1 MQAQLSA
8 ASAPGSAAPSQAA
21 DCGSAENF
29 ANTSKW
35 LVLFIMPIF
44 GMLNVLLDVCWYC
57 RAWISGRS
65 GASAGSY

>member
-35 LVLFIMPIF
+35 LVF
-44 GMLNVLLDVCWYC
+44 LLCLYVVC
-57 RAWISGRS
+57 
-65 GASAGSY
+65 